1 LLSFEPG
8 CHLLTPYRR
17 ESAWL
22 APRPLL
28 QALRARSGLLLL
40 AFGVLFGCL
49 AALIYSLPKGYES
62 RMELVLS
69 SEPGKAQVNSEIE
82 FLKSTDVLTKVVLK
96 TGLQK
101 LEMAE
106 HQLTGET
113 SPVYGR

>member
-1 LLSFEPG
+1 
-8 CHLLTPYRR
+8 
-17 ESAWL
+17 
-22 APRPLL
+22 
-28 QALRARSGLLLL
+28 
-40 AFGVLFGCL
+40 
-49 AALIYSLPKGYES
+49 
-62 RMELVLS
+62 MELVLS